1 MSEAIETA
9 IETALTTISTDAGN
23 ILVYAIPL
31 GVGIFVV
38 KWGVPF
44 VVRFV
49 RSLAGR

>member
-9 IETALTTISTDAGN
+9 IETALTGISTDAGT
-23 ILVYAIPL
+23 ILLYAIPL

-44 VVRFV
+44 AIRFV
-49 RSLAGR
+49 KSLAGK